1 MKRKLFAST
10 TTLALGAT
18 LAFAQADQSTPPAQA
33 GQTPPAQRQRDSE
46 ASQQELKVSKQ
57 QLQQTVSDINKASKL
72 IGMQVRNTKNENL
85 GKISDLVLDQKS
97 GKIAY
102 AALSVG
108 GVLGVGDKLVAVP
121 FEAFTPNPGQD
132 GLVLNIEKQRLQQA
146 PGFSQN
152 SWPDLDAASK
162 GQTIGIATSGSTQA
176 TGATGSQS
184 QEQSG
189 QTPKGASGSG
199 SQQQSGQSPDQSG
212 AQPAQPPT
220 QDKSGSDSEKK
231 SGASGTDKEPASP
244 NSTPK

>member
-18 LAFAQADQSTPPAQA
+18 LAFAQADQSTPPAPA
-33 GQTPPAQRQRDSE
+33 GQTPPAQRQPGSE

-199 SQQQSGQSPDQSG
+199 SQQQSGQSEPSP
-212 AQPAQPPT
+212 AQPAQPPVPD
-220 QDKSGSDSEKK
+220 QSGSDPEKK
-231 SGASGTDKEPASP
+231 SGASGDKAPSSP
-244 NSTPK
+244 NSTPQ